1 MEQSSALHLLISDQ
15 VNGLLLDVLKLSG
28 IVKVLH
34 QLVRLGA
41 ELADLATVSSKTPCG
56 LTHWFSVGGDQGGG
70 LNTRLLWTALG
81 VRRPCADQMHRA
93 SKIR

>member
-41 ELADLATVSSKTPCG
+41 ELVDLATVGNKTSCG
-56 LTHWFSVGGDQGGG
+56 LTHGSQ
-70 LNTRLLWTALG
+70 
-81 VRRPCADQMHRA
+81 
-93 SKIR
+93 

>member
-1 MEQSSALHLLISDQ
+1 MHLLISDE

-41 ELADLATVSSKTPCG
+41 ELVDLATVGNKTPCG
-56 LTHWFSVGGDQGGG
+56 GLTHG
-70 LNTRLLWTALG
+70 LQWMWIRGEVSSTPACFG
-81 VRRPCADQMHRA
+81 RRWG
-93 SKIR
+93 

>member
-41 ELADLATVSSKTPCG
+41 ELVDLATLGNKTPCG
-56 LTHWFSVGGDQGGG
+56 LTHGSQ
-70 LNTRLLWTALG
+70 
-81 VRRPCADQMHRA
+81 
-93 SKIR
+93 